1 MYYYGYNN
9 YGMNT
14 NPCYMSNPGFAGYTT
29 GGYSW
34 GAALWIVLFILLVI
48 IIGAGWTGYN
58 NND

>member
-1 MYYYGYNN
+1 MYYYGYNGG

-14 NPCYMSNPGFAGYTT
+14 TPYCMNNNTGFAGYTT

-48 IIGAGWTGYN
+48 IIGAGWTN
-58 NND
+58 QID

>member
-14 NPCYMSNPGFAGYTT
+14 NPCCMSNPGFAGYTT

-34 GAALWIVLFILLVI
+34 GCSFMDCTFHSIS
-48 IIGAGWTGYN
+48 N
-58 NND
+58 NNRRWLDWIQQ

>member
-14 NPCYMSNPGFAGYTT
+14 NPCCMSNPGFAGYTT

-34 GAALWIVLFILLVI
+34 GAALLYGLYFSF
-48 IIGAGWTGYN
+48 Y
-58 NND
+58 

>member
-1 MYYYGYNN
+1 MYYYGYNGG

-14 NPCYMSNPGFAGYTT
+14 NQPCMGQPYAGYTN

-58 NND
+58 ND